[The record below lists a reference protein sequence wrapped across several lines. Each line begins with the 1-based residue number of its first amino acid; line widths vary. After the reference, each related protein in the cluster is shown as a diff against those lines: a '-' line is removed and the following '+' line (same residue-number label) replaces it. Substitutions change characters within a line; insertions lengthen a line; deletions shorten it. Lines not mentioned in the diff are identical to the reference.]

1 MKLFE
6 SPVAK
11 NSPLP
16 AHKQVRE
23 KLLALIKSGELGP
36 NAKLPSEPQIAE
48 RLGVSRM
55 TANKAILSLVAE
67 GWLVREKGR
76 GTFVAPAPTALQ
88 KCAVAIVPDIIP
100 AALEDYYFGAIYWN
114 IQVLLSEHGLP
125 VEVVRLDDAIA
136 ERISQGTGVVAVN
149 PPEGAV
155 APLARLR
162 RQGVPVVLVGASWN
176 DCDVDTVDSDN
187 LLGPAIA
194 VNHLADLGHRRIL
207 LAASYPTTSNTQDR
221 VRGFR
226 VAMKARQLEAAP
238 GDEFMAPG
246 YTLNEEQIA
255 EVLRRIRGGATAVFA
270 AGPRLAMQIL
280 VAAQRERIPVPDR
293 LSIVGYDDPAY
304 ISFAHPP
311 ITTVRQPLAEMA
323 KLAFKI
329 VWDFFREGDRPPKR
343 HVLDPQLVVRGS
355 TAPAPGAELAGKP
368 EPVR

>member
-6 SPVAK
+6 SPVIK

-55 TANKAILSLVAE
+55 TANKAILSLVSE

-88 KCAVAIVPDIIP
+88 RGAVAIVPDIIP

-114 IQVLLSEHGLP
+114 LQVLLSEHGLP
-125 VEVVRLDDAIA
+125 VEVVRLDDSIA
-136 ERISQGTGVVAVN
+136 EKVSQGTGLVAVN
-149 PPEGAV
+149 PPESTV
-155 APLARLR
+155 AHLSELR
-162 RQGVPVVLVGASWN
+162 RRGVPVVLVGASWR
-176 DCDVDTVDSDN
+176 DCEVDSVDSDN
-187 LLGPAIA
+187 LLGPALA

-226 VAMKARQLEAAP
+226 IAMKARQLEAVP

-246 YTLNEEQIA
+246 YTLSEEQIA
-255 EVLRRIRGGATAVFA
+255 EVLRRIRDGATAVFA
-270 AGPRLAMQIL
+270 AGPRLAMQML
-280 VAAQRERIPVPDR
+280 VVAQKERIPVPER
-293 LSIVGYDDPAY
+293 LSIVGYDDPSY
-304 ISFAHPP
+304 LSFAHPP
-311 ITTVRQPLAEMA
+311 ITTVRQPLADMA
-323 KLAFKI
+323 KLAFKLI
-329 VWDFFREGDRPPKR
+329 WNSYREGERPPRR

-355 TAPAPGAELAGKP
+355 TAPAPEAEPQAKP